1 MKYLYFTRS
10 NGDIDCLPEKSV
22 IQHKLTTA
30 AKRKAFIGS
39 DDITN
44 IKLQEEV
51 LYPVWNGSEYI
62 KADGKEKELAIDEAE
77 ALYKTLKA
85 KRVIDG
91 YDLSDTFEFDFQ
103 RKKGGSVRMKKEGG
117 KTETKTKAETDA
129 IEGKLFYY
137 LNSCSDALDAD
148 IDAIQAGDFSLS
160 NLKAL

>member
-22 IQHKLTTA
+22 IRYKLTTG
-30 AKRKAFIGS
+30 AKRRKFIGS

-44 IKLQEEV
+44 IKLQEQV
-51 LYPVWNGSEYI
+51 MYPVWNGSEYI
-62 KADGKEKELAIDEAE
+62 KADGKEKELAIEQAE
-77 ALYKTLKA
+77 ALYNTLKA

-103 RKKGGSVRMKKEGG
+103 RKKGGSVRMNKNGG
-117 KTETKTKAETDA
+117 KVETKTKSETDML
-129 IEGKLFYY
+129 EDKLFSY
-137 LNSCSDALDAD
+137 LSSCSDAKNAD